1 MDTMNTAQLLALH
14 DKVTTEAKNILTTK
28 VRNYSG
34 EGDADTNFGRVEDLQ
49 ICSVPTGIL
58 ARISDKLGRL
68 ITHCNHDGLVG
79 DESFEDS
86 IIDIINYLVFLQGS
100 VPRETDD

>member
-1 MDTMNTAQLLALH
+1 MDPMNTAQLLALH
-14 DKVTTEAKNILTTK
+14 DKVTTAAKDILTTK

-34 EGDADTNFGRVEDLQ
+34 EGDAYTNFKRVEDLH
-49 ICSVPTGIL
+49 ICTVPVGIL

-100 VPRETDD
+100 VQGETDE